1 MARRSK
7 LNPDGLVLFDS
18 HCHLTDTQFAGEV
31 SGLVRQAWS
40 AGVRTIMTVSQSVP
54 DSKQSVE
61 ISRQYDW
68 VYCAVGVHPHEA
80 DGFRSIDISSLKDL
94 CIESKVKAI
103 GEIGLDFF
111 RSISSRANQE
121 TAFHAQIDLARMLDL
136 PMAIHIRD
144 AATKAR
150 PILEEHGYYA
160 GVLHCFSSDRKLAE
174 WAVEKGFYVSF
185 SGNITYGD
193 EKMPDVIRMIPRDK
207 LMVETDAPF
216 LAPVPHRGERNEPA
230 FVRVTAEALAKVLGM
245 DPREAAELTTANA
258 LRCYRIQPT

>member
-1 MARRSK
+1 
-7 LNPDGLVLFDS
+7 
-18 HCHLTDTQFAGEV
+18 
-31 SGLVRQAWS
+31 
-40 AGVRTIMTVSQSVP
+40 
-54 DSKQSVE
+54 
-61 ISRQYDW
+61 
-68 VYCAVGVHPHEA
+68 
-80 DGFRSIDISSLKDL
+80 
-94 CIESKVKAI
+94 VKAI